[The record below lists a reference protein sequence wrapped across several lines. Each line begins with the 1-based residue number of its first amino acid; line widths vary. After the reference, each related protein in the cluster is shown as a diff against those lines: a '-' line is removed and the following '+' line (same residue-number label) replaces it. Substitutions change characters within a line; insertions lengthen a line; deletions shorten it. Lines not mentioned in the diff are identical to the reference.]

1 MALAPL
7 GREPP
12 PLFRQGPSALSK
24 LIFFSALALFLMVAD
39 VRFQMMQPVRTVL
52 ATVIYPFQ
60 WLAMRPVLMVQEVD
74 SWAASLGETERD
86 RDVLRTKLTLQSQR
100 ALQVD
105 QLTLENR
112 RLRDLLDLK
121 GRPGVSGIA
130 AQAIYDAADPYSRK
144 IILDKGSVQGLALG
158 APVIDDLG
166 VLGQITR
173 LYPLTSEVT
182 LITDHDHATP
192 VLNARTGAR
201 GVAYGENSIH
211 ADAIELRFM
220 AANADVAVG
229 DLLTTSGV
237 DGVYPPGLPVAR
249 VEKVERSTTDV
260 FARIYCMPL
269 ALVSGAGH
277 VLVLAPLTPTI
288 EPRPADEP
296 VPVVSKSRGRR

>member
-1 MALAPL
+1 
-7 GREPP
+7 
-12 PLFRQGPSALSK
+12 
-24 LIFFSALALFLMVAD
+24 
-39 VRFQMMQPVRTVL
+39 MMQPLRTVL

-60 WLAMRPVLMVQEVD
+60 WLAMRPVLMVQVVD
-74 SWAASLGETERD
+74 SWANSLAETEAD
-86 RDVLRTKLTLQSQR
+86 REVLRTKLTLQSQR

-112 RLRDLLDLK
+112 RLRDLLDLRV
-121 GRPGVSGIA
+121 RPGVSGIA

-144 IILDKGSVQGLALG
+144 IILDKGSLQGLTLG
-158 APVIDDLG
+158 APVLDDLG

-201 GVAYGENSIH
+201 GVAYGENAIH

-269 ALVSGAGH
+269 ALVAGAGH
-277 VLVLAPLTPTI
+277 VLVLAPLSPAI
-288 EPRPADEP
+288 EPRPASEP
-296 VPVVSKSRGRR
+296 LPDVSKPRGRR